1 MFSGRDVR
9 MSYIQ
14 VYTGGGK
21 GKTTAAIGLAV
32 RAAGHGQKS
41 FLGQFLKGRL
51 TGEIQTLSRIEAV
64 TIEQFG
70 SPEFVVP
77 GAVDEKTRDL
87 ANRGLRRAREALESR
102 SFSLVILDELNVA
115 LSLGV
120 LPEEPVRELIDRL
133 PEGIE
138 LICTG
143 RGAPAW
149 LIERADL
156 VTEMR
161 AIKHYA
167 ERGLDARRGIEF

>member
-1 MFSGRDVR
+1 M
-9 MSYIQ
+9 IH
-14 VYTGGGK
+14 VYTGEGK

-32 RAAGHGQKS
+32 RAAGNGLKV
-41 FLGQFLKGRL
+41 FVGQFLKGRA
-51 TGEIQTLSRIEAV
+51 TGELSALGRIPEIV
-64 TIEQFG
+64 IEQFG
-70 SPEFVVP
+70 GPEFVVP
-77 GAVDEKTRDL
+77 GEVTEKERESAL
-87 ANRGLRRAREALESR
+87 RGLERMGAAIETGEYSV
-102 SFSLVILDELNVA
+102 VIFDELNVA